1 MRCRVIPVWLVA
13 VAITLFSAEATFSR
27 ALMPTLEMLARSANL
42 IVVAQVESVTEKGNV
57 RVATARVID
66 VWKGQSAGIVQFRAS
81 RSWTCDVSNAIPG
94 ETVLLFLVDD
104 AQRGERAIAYSGM
117 GRLPVNKAEG
127 METVMLSGSLFTKGL
142 KQEARIPQATFSG
155 NVTLAMLKRHV
166 QQLTQ
171 APLRKRPA

>member
-1 MRCRVIPVWLVA
+1 MRQRVIPGWLLA
-13 VAITLFSAEATFSR
+13 AAIALFSPEATFSR
-27 ALMPTLEMLARSANL
+27 AVMPTSEMLTRTATL

-57 RVATARVID
+57 RIATARVTD

-81 RSWTCDVSNAIPG
+81 RSWTCDVSNAIQG
-94 ETVLLFLVDD
+94 ETVVLFLVDE
-104 AQRGERAIAYSGM
+104 AQTGERVIAYSGM

-142 KQEARIPQATFSG
+142 KQEAGMPQATFSG
-155 NVTLAMLKRHV
+155 HVTLAMFKRHV
-166 QQLTQ
+166 QHMTQ